1 MMKGITNA
9 ELRQKLEII
18 ESEINELKKLK
29 RPSNNVT
36 FLSIS
41 MICAFFST
49 MTFLLT
55 VHPVLLFFMMS
66 SITATVFFIGQYII
80 AKKL

>member
-9 ELRQKLEII
+9 ELRQKLDLI
-18 ESEINELKKLK
+18 ESEINELKKVK
-29 RPSNNVT
+29 HSSNNVT
-36 FLSIS
+36 VLSIS

-49 MTFLLT
+49 MTYLLT

-66 SITATVFFIGQYII
+66 SITSTVFFFGQSII
-80 AKKL
+80 EKKR

>member
-36 FLSIS
+36 FLSIA